1 VLTEQRSY
9 YSSFKPRT
17 VALSNESQ
25 SQVQEVPKN
34 TVSQVEEVPKNTVSR
49 ERISSQSIKTS
60 GSTKVFTFD
69 LS

>member
-1 VLTEQRSY
+1 MS
-9 YSSFKPRT
+9 
-17 VALSNESQ
+17 LSNESQ
-25 SQVQEVPKN
+25 SQVEEVPKNTVSQVEEFPKN